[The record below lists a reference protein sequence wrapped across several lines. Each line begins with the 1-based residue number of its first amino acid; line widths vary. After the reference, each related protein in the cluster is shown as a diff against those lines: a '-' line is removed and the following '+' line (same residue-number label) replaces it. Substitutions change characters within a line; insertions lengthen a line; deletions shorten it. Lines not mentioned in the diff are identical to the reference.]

1 MQLGGLPED
10 VVIGGGEG
18 VALPVEREVGVVG
31 VCDGQGVDR
40 PVAQCQGRG
49 RGRGVG
55 PGDRVHIGHI
65 ALQVKCHFEVKLQRA
80 RDDPGDQ
87 YLTQKVVESI
97 NFTSEETQFLWYMSK
112 TRVLVFRLKMFKMGK
127 WVLNR

>member
-1 MQLGGLPED
+1 VQLGGLPED

-31 VCDGQGVDR
+31 VREGQGVDR
-40 PVAQCQGRG
+40 PGAQCQGARG

-65 ALQVKCHFEVKLQRA
+65 GLQVKRHFEVKLQR
-80 RDDPGDQ
+80 P
-87 YLTQKVVESI
+87 K
-97 NFTSEETQFLWYMSK
+97 
-112 TRVLVFRLKMFKMGK
+112 
-127 WVLNR
+127 